1 MLHVRRHGPL
11 LQDVS
16 SEPEPVQV
24 QQRRRQ
30 LWWRLW
36 RSRPRR
42 WRGPRRRLGW
52 AWHGAWRRPGQ
63 NVLTVKFTS
72 VNVSVHCTLQI
83 QWMAFSFR
91 LLNKD
96 LFYTKGSIGIRNGG
110 GKSWFWTPSWL
121 FLTPST
127 CGFSVFYVKEASC
140 LISSS
145 SATFTLSSFSSS
157 MTSLISSSTCPIL
170 TFYTFLKTS
179 HQMLVNGEEK
189 KSWFDGLHT
198 IFSDFHFVMKV
209 FQRFKTQTESWLPKH
224 IFIPSLNLFTLHH
237 LPAFDLTFPERYKT

>member
-1 MLHVRRHGPL
+1 MFIFKAKEYQSEKSPMFDSQKSTKTTRKLHIMSQLYAAKVCQLFCNTRYFKFKL
-11 LQDVS
+11 NLQ
-16 SEPEPVQV
+16 
-24 QQRRRQ
+24 
-30 LWWRLW
+30 
-36 RSRPRR
+36 
-42 WRGPRRRLGW
+42 G
-52 AWHGAWRRPGQ
+52 
-63 NVLTVKFTS
+63 
-72 VNVSVHCTLQI
+72 
-83 QWMAFSFR
+83 
-91 LLNKD
+91 
-96 LFYTKGSIGIRNGG
+96 KGSPALRNGG

-121 FLTPST
+121 FLTFWT